1 MTTYATDQQ
10 NRVALLD
17 SQRRVLERIANGAP
31 LHEILETLVKLIEE
45 QAHGMRCAVLL
56 ADARQQRL
64 SFAAAPSIP
73 EDYKAGI
80 DPFLRIAPDMG
91 SCGTAAFLRKPVYT
105 QDTQTDPLW
114 KDCGDIAVRNGLRAI
129 WSTPILSD
137 DNAVLGTFAMYYGE
151 PRLPSPEHI
160 QLIDMATQMARVAIE
175 AKGKE
180 EASMRMAEE
189 IQVLSQR
196 KEDLLRLVIDTIP
209 TMAWSVRPDGVV
221 DFLNQ
226 RWLDYTGLSLEQYV
240 EDPTSPIQPDDIP
253 RVLEKW
259 RAGMAVGEPYED
271 EMRLRG
277 ADGEYRWFLV
287 RTVPLRDEQGN
298 IVKWYGT
305 STDIEDRKRAE
316 DALRESEGRFAAF
329 MDNLPGYAWM
339 KDLQGRYVYI
349 NHMVRGLPGYQS
361 LGKTDAQIWPAGLAA
376 EYRAND
382 QQVIATKRPVHTV
395 EHYLHEGKQR
405 NMVGSKF
412 PIFDKTGA
420 VALVGGAGVDITER
434 IEAEEALRE
443 SEEKFR
449 QLAENVREVFWM
461 TTPHLEE
468 VLYVSPAYESVW
480 GRSLESVRQ
489 RPQSFMDAI
498 HSEDRERVVG
508 ILEGQ
513 RQQGFEVEYRIVRP
527 DGSVRWIRDRGFPV
541 KDASGKV
548 YRIAGVAE
556 DITERKRVEMALQ
569 KNERLLSETQ
579 VLGRIG
585 SWEHN
590 LVTGEIAN
598 TEENLRL
605 FFGDDHSKG
614 ARFEDFA
621 EVVHPDDREYVSARH
636 AQLLAEGGPRDIE
649 YRVVW
654 PDGTVH
660 VLFGRATVVRDAAG
674 RPLRVYGTNVDIT
687 ERKRAEN
694 ALRDSGVQLQALS
707 RRLVELQESERKE
720 LARELHDRVGQSLT
734 ALKINID
741 ILQPALASQGNAEV
755 LARVA
760 DSAAL
765 LESTMDTIENV
776 MSELRP
782 PMLDDHGLAA
792 ALDWHARNFSR
803 RTGIA
808 VAVRANEPAV
818 RPAPQVE
825 IALFRIAQEA
835 LNNVAKHARA
845 RRVEIALDHANG
857 ECVMSVQDDG
867 IGFDGVEDAS
877 DKPKPGLGMVTMRE
891 RAQAVGG
898 HFEVQALPG
907 RGTQLTV
914 RVSY

>member
-1 MTTYATDQQ
+1 MRNLAIENTMRA
-10 NRVALLD
+10 ALLD
-17 SQRRVLERIANGAP
+17 SQRRILDRIASGAP
-31 LHEILETLVKLIEE
+31 LQETLETLVGLIEE
-45 QAHGMRCAVLL
+45 QAEGMRCAVLL
-56 ADARQQRL
+56 ADSAHQSL
-64 SFAAAPSIP
+64 SFVAAPSIP

-80 DPFLRIAPDMG
+80 VPYLRIAPNMG
-91 SCGTAAFLRKPVYT
+91 SCGTAAFLREPVYT
-105 QDTQTDPLW
+105 EDTGTDVLW
-114 KDCGDIAVRNGLRAI
+114 EDCREIAVRNGLRAI
-129 WSTPILSD
+129 WSTPILGD

-160 QLIDMATQMARVAIE
+160 QLIDMAIQMARVAIE
-175 AKGKE
+175 AKRSKDALRKRE
-180 EASMRMAEE
+180 EG
-189 IQVLSQR
+189 
-196 KEDLLRLVIDTIP
+196 LRIVIDTIP
-209 TMAWSVRPDGVV
+209 AMAWSVLPNGAV

-226 RWLDYTGLSLEQYV
+226 RWLNYAGVSLEQYI
-240 EDPTSPIQPDDIP
+240 ESPTRAIHPEDIP

-259 RAGMAVGEPYED
+259 LATMAAGEPYED
-271 EMRLRG
+271 EMRLRR
-277 ADGEYRWFLV
+277 ADGEYRWFLI

-316 DALRESEGRFAAF
+316 DTLRESEGRFAAF

-590 LVTGEIAN
+590 LVTGEVAN

-674 RPLRVYGTNVDIT
+674 RPLRVYGTNVDVT
-687 ERKRAEN
+687 ERKRAET

-792 ALDWHARNFSR
+792 ALDWYARNFSK
-803 RTGIA
+803 RTGIG
-808 VAVRANEPAV
+808 VAVRAGEPAL
-818 RPAPQVE
+818 RPAPPVE
-825 IALFRIAQEA
+825 ISLFRVAQGA
-835 LNNVAKHARA
+835 LSTVTKPARA
-845 RRVEIALDHANG
+845 RRVEIALDRANG

-898 HFEVQALPG
+898 RFEVRALPSG
-907 RGTQLTV
+907 GTQLTV
-914 RVSY
+914 RVS

>member
-1 MTTYATDQQ
+1 MTTYATKLK
-10 NRVALLD
+10 AL
-17 SQRRVLERIANGAP
+17 SRQ
-31 LHEILETLVKLIEE
+31 EE
-45 QAHGMRCAVLL
+45 DH
-56 ADARQQRL
+56 
-64 SFAAAPSIP
+64 
-73 EDYKAGI
+73 
-80 DPFLRIAPDMG
+80 
-91 SCGTAAFLRKPVYT
+91 
-105 QDTQTDPLW
+105 
-114 KDCGDIAVRNGLRAI
+114 
-129 WSTPILSD
+129 
-137 DNAVLGTFAMYYGE
+137 
-151 PRLPSPEHI
+151 
-160 QLIDMATQMARVAIE
+160 
-175 AKGKE
+175 
-180 EASMRMAEE
+180 
-189 IQVLSQR
+189 
-196 KEDLLRLVIDTIP
+196 LRLVIDTIP
-209 TMAWSVRPDGVV
+209 TMAWTILPDGTL
-221 DFLNQ
+221 DFVNQ
-226 RWLDYTGLSLEQYV
+226 PWLEYTGLRMEEALEESTRTMHP
-240 EDPTSPIQPDDIP
+240 EDLPGAI
-253 RVLEKW
+253 EKW
-259 RAGMAVGEPYED
+259 FVVMAAGEPYES
-271 EMRLRG
+271 EMRLRR

-316 DALRESEGRFAAF
+316 D
-329 MDNLPGYAWM
+329 
-339 KDLQGRYVYI
+339 
-349 NHMVRGLPGYQS
+349 
-361 LGKTDAQIWPAGLAA
+361 
-376 EYRAND
+376 
-382 QQVIATKRPVHTV
+382 
-395 EHYLHEGKQR
+395 
-405 NMVGSKF
+405 
-412 PIFDKTGA
+412 
-420 VALVGGAGVDITER
+420 
-434 IEAEEALRE
+434 ALRE

-569 KNERLLSETQ
+569 KNEHLLSETQ
-579 VLGRIG
+579 VLGRTG

-598 TEENLRL
+598 TEGNLRL
-605 FFGDDHSKG
+605 FFGDDHGKG

-621 EVVHPDDREYVSARH
+621 EVVHPDDREYVNARH
-636 AQLLAEGGPRDIE
+636 AQLLAEGGPPDIE

-660 VLFGRATVVRDAAG
+660 MLFGRATVVRDAAG
-674 RPLRVYGTNVDIT
+674 RPLRVYGTNVDVT

-741 ILQPALASQGNAEV
+741 LLQPALASQGNAEA

-792 ALDWHARNFSR
+792 ALDWHARNFSK

-808 VAVRANEPAV
+808 VAVRGIEPAL
-818 RPAPQVE
+818 RPALEVE

-845 RRVEIALDHANG
+845 QHVEIALDHANG
-857 ECVMSVQDDG
+857 ECVMSVEDDG

-898 HFEVQALPG
+898 HFEVRALPG

-914 RVSY
+914 RVPR